1 MAKKYIKIPYGKLK
15 IGDCF
20 CRTEEYA
27 GIVFWL
33 RGKVGRKN
41 IIWEDSHRGNVSSL
55 PDNYPVWIESPS
67 FWSRFP
73 NILLVFSLAMLVFY
87 ATIWFLRW
95 LNQ

>member
-1 MAKKYIKIPYGKLK
+1 MAKKYIKIPYG
-15 IGDCF
+15 
-20 CRTEEYA
+20 
-27 GIVFWL
+27 
-33 RGKVGRKN
+33 N
-41 IIWEDSHRGNVSSL
+41 
-55 PDNYPVWIESPS
+55 WIESPS